1 MQVVS
6 SKVSSIMSK
15 LEQILA
21 SSLRKERAIWE
32 RERMGEIW
40 EIIQYTE
47 RRCINEGERA
57 FIYTW
62 ESKVTPLGSFTS
74 VKTQARVII

>member
-1 MQVVS
+1 MQMVS

-32 RERMGEIW
+32 CNVPDLASLGNVANV
-40 EIIQYTE
+40 
-47 RRCINEGERA
+47 CVG
-57 FIYTW
+57 
-62 ESKVTPLGSFTS
+62 SKVYN
-74 VKTQARVII
+74 I